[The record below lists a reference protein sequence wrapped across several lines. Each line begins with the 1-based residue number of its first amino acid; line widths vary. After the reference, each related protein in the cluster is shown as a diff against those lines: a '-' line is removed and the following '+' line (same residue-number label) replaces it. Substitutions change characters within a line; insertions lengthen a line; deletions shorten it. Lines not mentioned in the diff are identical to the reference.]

1 MRERNPTHTQI
12 LSKCYV
18 VTQDLAVK
26 KYDNRY
32 IIELG
37 FNFQVENVISVKP
50 PSLPPFLTPNKPL
63 LLANETLLR
72 IIFYFISVAC
82 LKKTDRVR

>member
-12 LSKCYV
+12 LSKFYV

-37 FNFQVENVISVKP
+37 F
-50 PSLPPFLTPNKPL
+50 
-63 LLANETLLR
+63 
-72 IIFYFISVAC
+72 
-82 LKKTDRVR
+82 

>member
-1 MRERNPTHTQI
+1 MRERNPTHTQT

-37 FNFQVENVISVKP
+37 F
-50 PSLPPFLTPNKPL
+50 
-63 LLANETLLR
+63 
-72 IIFYFISVAC
+72 
-82 LKKTDRVR
+82 